1 MIMKENDSIQKN
13 KNGESD
19 ISKILK
25 DIMSGKI
32 FVSTNIQKHLRY
44 IFFVFFLAVF
54 YIGYRY
60 TVENTVRESKKLDD
74 DIKLLRTEYIYQS
87 SQLMEEGRKSNII
100 KKLQNKNLTLKEPE
114 KPFRRINTK

>member
-1 MIMKENDSIQKN
+1 MKENDSIQKN